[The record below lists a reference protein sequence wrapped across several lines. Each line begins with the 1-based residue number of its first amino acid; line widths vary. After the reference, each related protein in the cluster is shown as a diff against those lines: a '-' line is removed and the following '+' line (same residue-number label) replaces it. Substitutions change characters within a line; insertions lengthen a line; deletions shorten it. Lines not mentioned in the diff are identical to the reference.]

1 MKVENT
7 DVNFNQYVLYDYVN
21 DTENH
26 DLFIKLINNN
36 GISHSSFSGYGYGLT
51 DEFLV
56 YSMNNQG
63 GKYIE
68 QLNEL
73 YSIINSNDD
82 NLTPLD
88 KARND
93 ALKLHAKS
101 LFNEH
106 VSDVIKKQLSY
117 IKSVRHYNYIY
128 NFKYEEINGRSFVK
142 YINDIVNTNYAVSKS
157 MYGREANYYNYLAE
171 LQKLKIKIYTDALL
185 ADADSD
191 FFKTKAGKNIASDEL
206 FIKLKDK
213 LSIGGKNLASS
224 FTTDDAKIFINT
236 ISEVIQRDNY
246 LELEDNRNGKG
257 VQVVDSKN
265 FTTHLANETTLSR
278 FKEKIYS
285 HINTSDQPLLIK
297 FCSASHAMAISII
310 YDQKTKVWTY
320 KFFDPDTG
328 VMTFNKKDS
337 FISYIDTF
345 VKINADKYRFSK
357 VKNNDYKIRTFSF
370 NPSDSIGRPFQLKE
384 LNNRD
389 KLITENTLLVKRKLA
404 YISSDQKC
412 KLTYVEF
419 NQKNQIAKL
428 KVTLNGKTSFIYT
441 DILNSG
447 ELTKIIED
455 NVNALSKI
463 NSDKFISQ
471 DDYQVY
477 LVSKQFDINA
487 FSPPQ
492 QEGDRDYKSVNLH
505 LIPRMGDQPT
515 IATGVPEN
523 HQNAINKVA
532 DKYNIT
538 IGIRPVD
545 HKSASLIES
554 GIYSSKGLTIK
565 GKSSDWGP
573 HSGFIPVLQQFSK
586 KSGRDEQ
593 SKYNDYVQQS
603 IDKKHAIAVPLEISS
618 ERINELIN
626 YKTITPLIDTDDGDY
641 KKTSSTIDGE
651 EHTFLLKK
659 SPAGKG
665 NIWQVSYQE
674 NNEIKPFLV
683 IGDPKTGK
691 AMTADYD
698 IFSIIFPI
706 SELEHYV
713 KVTEMPDWQEW
724 KASVNYEE
732 LTPAQKR
739 LYNNEAE
746 YNKKEGKENGIINN
760 RIKEVNRQ
768 LNRELGR
775 TEGFELVHH
784 GSDDANPVSVMK
796 DNFPITFFL
805 PESLKGKNK
814 LSGTT
819 QPIDTYFEMNPHGAI
834 IINDV
839 EQLSNFQ
846 QLLINQGYRAPL
858 NRKWSEGENGRL
870 FEPKRKKSEGY
881 IVNHGEIKR
890 KKSISIFNDKIDQ
903 NLDNSEQTSD
913 RIIPNS
919 DNSEQTSDRIIP
931 NSDNSEQTSDKI
943 IPSSDNN
950 EQISDKI
957 TPSSDNH
964 EQGSTNNKVDKALI
978 VNRRRYMEGV
988 FGKAVVGLDNDFSDI
1003 HENNFNGSHHASLAG
1018 DLASKAHSINTWCD
1032 PIKVYHKLTAINI
1045 ESRDNKQANPTAYDH
1060 NVIIQLQGDKV
1071 SADVVAKAL
1080 SKHPDNSTV
1089 IQYDLGSRKHK
1100 VLYGSLKK
1108 ITTGKVRWITIG
1120 HGSYFDDGEP
1130 TLYAER
1136 SAKKYTDAMV
1146 YLKKKVL
1153 KNTVPDKLVLMGC
1166 NLGRG
1171 GIYENFA
1178 LKATNLFANNK
1189 MNMPIVAYNRS
1200 ITNYNYGHKM
1210 VVEGERNSIRNS
1222 TKGYKFIYQYDL
1234 NTGQVKINGK
1244 SSTLYFI
1251 NELRRGELKLSQL
1264 NNYVEPDPMKIFR
1277 LSSFKDL
1284 DFSLIKKIIYNPQAY
1299 QLFVDELKQHNQE
1312 LPSDFH
1318 SYFTKKLNDL
1328 GIKSTPIWPTVNR
1341 DSIAHQAHLQSH
1353 LQKDTSTFSIIVR
1366 ATEDLKGKVQAER
1379 LAGKNPENTL
1389 ILQADTDNKIW
1400 AVEYGENNIPS
1411 LLESGKAVKWVIIAN
1426 DGVKNKP
1433 IDGLFSVLTEV
1444 KEKYPFTAEESMS
1457 LHAINKQKIKI
1468 TSSLFIELDQRKGT
1482 AAEQLVGV
1490 MHQETPT
1497 VKNYLDTKHHQ
1508 QVQSLIEKIASKDI
1522 SLEHVRLA
1530 EHPYLVSYFD
1540 DAYGQFSADKLKIA
1554 LYDPLIAPKVNHYLS
1569 NDTTENKAHWDNLF
1583 EARLST
1589 DLQQQAKD
1597 TLTILHAI
1605 QDDPSV
1611 LHHLSEKSCLQLKA
1625 IFPAINDFDR
1635 GKVTALAKD
1644 VNAFSLMSE
1653 DLNSFLRLNQDNFEG
1668 ENAPLKGTS
1677 FAEALHKHQV
1687 ERHQRLQQYNELCN
1701 QMRKWSADSQVNM
1714 INYDRLRRKG
1724 DAAGFDRKMGLIYT
1738 VESQLGDENSARN
1751 LIEWQIKLEQKR
1763 YNGALTEGETELLN
1777 EIKRYSN
1784 NIVDG
1789 FDNKGEKHARQPI
1802 KYVLSANNNSY
1813 HSRGHSLLFLQ
1824 GKNTTYTIQ
1833 YTTRGNIHEYRLLD
1847 PNGLQLSIRNEQRPL
1862 AAKLFAK
1869 QVNSYFNENVSLLN
1883 GETITRGQ
1891 QAGFGEKSDKN
1902 GKFYSADMQ
1911 VIALD
1916 DNSIKC
1922 IPHDYEQYRKNVTAL
1937 INSVAIADKNS
1948 WVNFNGEK
1956 IALARLQNL
1965 GVTIDG
1971 QLITADHTK
1980 KNGWQKKVRFHP
1992 EKLAAELTL
2001 VDGNESDLVLLRIL
2015 HQQLGDVDH
2024 IPITDNNAGFRDS
2037 AVLKKQLKYIA
2048 RNIDPNVSKLTPE
2061 MVENL
2066 RTLGTKLPR
2075 FQQIGNRFGQVM
2087 GGVGAVQTL
2096 ISIHLILK
2104 KLDNPDLTDEE
2115 CAELEKQ
2122 FYLICGSAIANYGDM
2137 IVQPILLNIASK
2149 GGATSLIRGRIAAGT
2164 VIIFNL
2170 VGMGFDAYQAYDS
2183 LSKLDRVSDPKQ
2195 RQDLI
2200 VNATFSI
2207 ASCVL
2212 NGITVIG
2219 VIIGSSTIPVVG
2231 LVVGGVLLVSGLV
2244 YQGARAVENIKEV
2257 IDISWD
2263 RELEEGLRGAFGF
2276 EPTLRSQQ
2284 EMAIVH
2290 YIKAFKKLDVEMDID
2305 LFEKRFVP
2313 AGFDHHLSIIEKP
2326 TYKSEERYYLV
2337 DTNNNYFGGMWWGV
2351 RLSFSDYVYRYT
2363 KRGAP
2368 SFTFSEADFLI
2379 KNYSLQADGRVKRV
2393 TGQEDRVVFSKVL
2406 KEVTD
2411 VVRTGTVASNEG
2423 YCFNT
2428 NYKNPLFDKFLE
2440 KHGIQKS
2447 NLTQSIEKQL
2457 TASDYEQLSF
2467 YSKQTEVAAQK
2478 KFTIRKYADNTNEY
2492 IENKPGIIANII
2504 DIDETKGSSFNLAN
2518 GVDYLIGRDDRM
2530 YALQV
2535 LSGEKYFAT
2544 GSKSDYFYLR
2554 DNSLTSLESN
2564 DGKVTKFLDG
2574 QSGSDTLFIDN
2585 LPNGYHVY
2593 IDLRINKV
2601 AYFCSEESKS
2611 KFKYQHQFIDVVDAK
2626 NIENITLID
2635 NTNDIIH
2642 GDDENNNINGGLG
2655 EDTLYGYGGDDR
2667 LALTKGK
2674 AIGGSGIDSYFI
2686 KRFEWASHVDDLYKT
2701 KMSYNKK
2708 AFRVEKEHYINPIY
2722 QGENKGFQVNVIIEE
2737 NSESVSWVDLEYSL
2751 NEIKDMYIKGNDLYL
2766 KIQVDDYKTD
2776 KYVFDKVKSEV
2787 TIKLNNVYRDIDGVR
2802 KRNHS
2807 YNLNTN
2813 DGFALISQLVDLP
2826 KENNPEH
2833 TIRGKLFN
2841 VLYVQNNDKTLY
2853 SGEKSVY
2860 IDESKDEIEVNK
2872 TRVYHSPKWGRL
2884 VSIGKAKNLT
2894 YTGSE
2899 KNNILSHI
2907 ASGSHIKVT
2916 LGQDSYQINKLD
2928 DNNEDIVFDFANV
2941 KGHFT
2946 DQDKVIILLPT
2957 VNGYQLQ
2964 MNGQKLLLKDR
2975 FEKTTLS
2982 FRFQNF
2988 DGGMNNAVLIQDKYS
3003 NMFCIDLK
3011 SENSVIAPSNPI
3023 ANSTDGDDTINIP
3036 MGYLGKKLL
3045 INGQAGND
3053 IILDHSG
3060 FSRVL
3065 IGGDGD
3071 DTIAAVSGNN
3081 VLYAGSGMNFLS
3093 GGDGDDLLL
3102 SDFGYDTLMG
3112 KEGDDN
3118 YLIDCRYRGVVYIED
3133 LEGKNNI
3140 HLLNFDC
3147 ENITEGVDNGALYR
3161 IYISRSGKI
3170 IKIKQ
3175 PSLQENKDAV
3185 CQVYMYPKLP
3195 HKLQELT
3202 KDGMEPL
3209 AKYFADSYSIAEK
3222 TGQKGHW
3229 KLADTLTH
3237 LLNGTPDALLESLHV
3252 PTNGPTIL
3260 NPNYART
3267 HWLIKTKEGNL
3278 VVLDHTGHGR
3288 IIQGGKGDNRI
3299 VTLGGNNVLF
3309 GGQGNDILAGGVD
3322 KDLLISVAGN
3332 DTLSGGLG
3340 NDTYLVN
3347 GYESNTTVKIEDLAG
3362 RNQVVLVN
3370 FYVTP
3375 VMVQQIDSSKTL
3387 SVYGS
3392 YTGRKVE
3399 IYHSNHLMSMTDVT
3413 DIKFRKC
3420 DGDEWNG
3427 QAEKTVDKLIQLYA
3441 ESRFEYESTFE
3452 ATNMSAHLRNRWDP
3466 LPFMNR
3472 LLEGTSVSTA
3482 N

>member
-36 GISHSSFSGYGYGLT
+36 GISHSSFSGCCYGLT

-191 FFKTKAGKNIASDEL
+191 FFKTKAGKDIASDEL

-213 LSIGGKNLASS
+213 LSIGGENLASS

-285 HINTSDQPLLIK
+285 HINTSNQPLLIK

-523 HQNAINKVA
+523 HQKAINKVA

-659 SPAGKG
+659 SPSGKG

-819 QPIDTYFEMNPHGAI
+819 QPINTYFEMNAHGAI

-858 NRKWSEGENGRL
+858 NRKWSQGENGEL

-881 IVNHGEIKR
+881 IVSHDKIKR
-890 KKSISIFNDKIDQ
+890 KKSISILNDNIEQ
-903 NLDNSEQTSD
+903 SPDNSEQ
-913 RIIPNS
+913 
-919 DNSEQTSDRIIP
+919 
-931 NSDNSEQTSDKI
+931 
-943 IPSSDNN
+943 
-950 EQISDKI
+950 
-957 TPSSDNH
+957 
-964 EQGSTNNKVDKALI
+964 GSNKVVTDNKVDKVLI
-978 VNRRRYMEGV
+978 ANRRRYIERL
-988 FGKAVVGLDNDFSDI
+988 FGKSVIGLDNDFFDI
-1003 HENNFNGSHHASLAG
+1003 HENNFNDSHHASLAG
-1018 DLASKAHSINTWCD
+1018 DLTSKAHSINTWCD
-1032 PIKVYHKLTAINI
+1032 PIKVYQQLMAINI
-1045 ESRDNKQANPTAYDH
+1045 ESGANRQANPTEYDH
-1060 NVIIQLQGDKV
+1060 NVIIQIQGDEV
-1071 SADVVAKAL
+1071 SAEAVAKSL

-1089 IQYDLGSRKHK
+1089 IQYDLTSRKHK
-1100 VLYGSLKK
+1100 VLYGSLDQ
-1108 ITTGKVRWITIG
+1108 ITTGKVRWLTIG
-1120 HGSYFDDGEP
+1120 HGSYSGNNQP
-1130 TLYAER
+1130 TLYAGR
-1136 SAKKYTDAMV
+1136 SAKQYTDAMT

-1153 KNTVPDKLVLMGC
+1153 KNTIPDKLVLMGC

-1171 GIYENFA
+1171 GINENFA
-1178 LKATNLFANNK
+1178 LKAVSLFANNK
-1189 MNMPIVAYNRS
+1189 MNMPIVAYNRR
-1200 ITNYNYGHKM
+1200 ITNFNHGHKM
-1210 VVEGERNSIRNS
+1210 VLEGAYNSIQNS
-1222 TKGYKFIYQYDL
+1222 TKGYKFTYQYDL
-1234 NTGQVKINGK
+1234 DIREVKVNGK
-1244 SSTLYFI
+1244 YSVLYFI
-1251 NELRRGELKLSQL
+1251 NELQRGELKLSQF
-1264 NNYVEPDPMKIFR
+1264 NSYIEPDPMKIFR
-1277 LSSFKDL
+1277 HSSPKEL
-1284 DFSLIKKIIYNPQAY
+1284 DFALIRKIAYNPQAY
-1299 QLFVDELKQHNQE
+1299 QLFVDELKQHSQG

-1318 SYFTKKLNDL
+1318 SSFTKKLNEL
-1328 GIKSTPIWPTVNR
+1328 GITSTPIWRTVNQN
-1341 DSIAHQAHLQSH
+1341 SIAHQAHLDSH

-1366 ATEDLKGKVQAER
+1366 VVADIKGRVKAEQ
-1379 LAGKNPENTL
+1379 LAGENPENTL
-1389 ILQADTDNKIW
+1389 ILQADTDKKIW
-1400 AVEYGENNIPS
+1400 VVEYGENNISS
-1411 LLESGKAVKWVIIAN
+1411 LLESGKTVKWVIIGN
-1426 DGVKNKP
+1426 DEVQNKP
-1433 IDGLFSVLTEV
+1433 SDSLLSVLAEV
-1444 KEKYPFTAEESMS
+1444 KQKYPFTAPEHMS
-1457 LHAINKQKIKI
+1457 FHSTNSKTMQF
-1468 TSSLFIELDQRKGT
+1468 TSSLFVELEQRKGAT
-1482 AAEQLVGV
+1482 VVRPGGTYQGGG
-1490 MHQETPT
+1490 ETST
-1497 VKNYLDTKHHQ
+1497 IKNYLDTKHHQ

-1540 DAYGQFSADKLKIA
+1540 DGYGQFSADKLKVA

-1569 NDTTENKAHWDNLF
+1569 NDKIENKAHWDNLF
-1583 EARLST
+1583 EARLPV

-1611 LHHLSEKSCLQLKA
+1611 LHHLSEKTRLQLKA
-1625 IFPAINDFDR
+1625 VFPAINGFDR

-1644 VNAFSLMSE
+1644 VNAFLLMSE
-1653 DLNSFLRLNQDNFEG
+1653 DLNSFLRLNKDNFDG
-1668 ENAPLKGTS
+1668 ENAPLKGVS

-1687 ERHQRLQQYNELCN
+1687 ERHQRLQQYNELRN
-1701 QMRKWSADSQVNM
+1701 QMHKWSADSQVNM
-1714 INYDRLRRKG
+1714 INYDRLRRIG
-1724 DAAGFDRKMGLIYT
+1724 DAADFDRKMGLIYT

-1763 YNGALTEGETELLN
+1763 YKGTLTEGETELLN

-1784 NIVDG
+1784 DIVEG
-1789 FDNKGEKHARQPI
+1789 FDNKGEKQARQSI
-1802 KYVLSANNNSY
+1802 EYVLSANNKLY
-1813 HSRGHSLLFLQ
+1813 HSQNSSLLFIQ
-1824 GKNTTYTIQ
+1824 GNNTTYTIH
-1833 YTTRGNIHEYRLLD
+1833 YTARGNIHEYSLLD
-1847 PNGLQLSIRNEQRPL
+1847 PNGLQLSIRNEQRYL
-1862 AAKLFAK
+1862 AKQLFAK

-1891 QAGFGEKSDKN
+1891 QAGFGEGSDN
-1902 GKFYSADMQ
+1902 SGKFYSADMQ
-1911 VIALD
+1911 FITLD
-1916 DNSIKC
+1916 ENSIKR
-1922 IPHDYEQYRKNVTAL
+1922 IPHDYEQYRKKVTAL
-1937 INSVAIADKNS
+1937 INSVAVADKNS

-1956 IALARLQNL
+1956 IALVRLQNL

-2104 KLDNPDLTDEE
+2104 KLDSPDLTDEE

-2149 GGATSLIRGRIAAGT
+2149 GGTTSLIRGRIAAGT

-2207 ASCVL
+2207 ASFVL
-2212 NGITVIG
+2212 NGITIIG
-2219 VIIGSSTIPVVG
+2219 VIVGSSTIPVVG
-2231 LVVGGVLLVSGLV
+2231 LVVGGVLLVSGMV
-2244 YQGARAVENIKEV
+2244 YQGIRAVENIKEV

-2263 RELEEGLRGAFGF
+2263 RELEEGFRGAFGF

-2284 EMAIVH
+2284 EMTIV
-2290 YIKAFKKLDVEMDID
+2290 YYTRAFKKLNVEMDID
-2305 LFEKRFVP
+2305 LFEKMIVP

-2337 DTNNNYFGGMWWGV
+2337 DELYNYFGGIEGEV
-2351 RLSFSDYVYRYT
+2351 RLSSSDYTYRYT

-2368 SFTFSEADFLI
+2368 SFTSSEADFLI
-2379 KNYSLQADGRVKRV
+2379 KNYSLTADGRARRV
-2393 TGQEDRVVFSKVL
+2393 TGLEDRVVFRKVSKDVL
-2406 KEVTD
+2406 D
-2411 VVRTGTVASNEG
+2411 VVRTGAVASNEG
-2423 YCFNT
+2423 YCFNP
-2428 NYKNPLFDKFLE
+2428 NYNNPLFDKFLK

-2447 NLTQSIEKQL
+2447 NLTQSTENQL
-2457 TASDYEQLSF
+2457 VASDYEQLSF

-2478 KFTIRKYADNTNEY
+2478 NFTISKYADNTDEY
-2492 IENKPGIIANII
+2492 VENKPGIIANYL
-2504 DIDETKGSSFNLAN
+2504 DIVETHGSSFNLAN
-2518 GVDYLIGRDDRM
+2518 GVDYFIGRDDRM

-2574 QSGSDTLFIDN
+2574 QSGSDTLLIDN

-2601 AYFCSEESKS
+2601 AYRCREKSKS
-2611 KFKYQHQFIDVVDAK
+2611 IDVVHVE
-2626 NIENITLID
+2626 NIENIIIIG
-2635 NTNDIIH
+2635 NTDDIIH
-2642 GDDENNNINGGLG
+2642 GDDENNNINSGGG
-2655 EDTLYGYGGDDR
+2655 KDTLYGHGGDDKLT
-2667 LALTKGK
+2667 LAKWK
-2674 AIGGSGIDSYFI
+2674 AIGGSGTDSYVI
-2686 KRFEWASHVDDLYKT
+2686 KRFEWAHHVDDLYKT
-2701 KMSYNKK
+2701 KTVYNKK
-2708 AFRVEKEHYINPIY
+2708 TFRVEKEHYINSIY
-2722 QGENKGFQVNVIIEE
+2722 RQENKKFQAYVIIEE
-2737 NSESVSWVDLEYSL
+2737 NSQSVSRVDIEYSL
-2751 NEIKDMYIKGNDLYL
+2751 NEIKDVYIQGNDLYL

-2787 TIKLNNVYRDIDGVR
+2787 TIKLNNVYRDIGGVR

-2807 YNLNTN
+2807 YNLNTK

-2826 KENNPEH
+2826 KEKHPEYA
-2833 TIRGKLFN
+2833 IRGKLFN
-2841 VLYVQNNDKTLY
+2841 ALYVQHNDKMPY
-2853 SGEKSVY
+2853 SGEQSVY
-2860 IDESKDEIEVNK
+2860 IDEGKDEIEVNK
-2872 TRVYHSPKWGRL
+2872 TRVYRSPKWGTL
-2884 VSIGKAKNLT
+2884 VSTGKTKNLI

-2899 KNNILSHI
+2899 KSNILSHI

-2916 LGQDSYQINKLD
+2916 LGKDIYQINELD
-2928 DNNEDIVFDFANV
+2928 YKNKNIVFDFANV

-2982 FRFQNF
+2982 IRFENF
-2988 DGGMNNAVLIQDKYS
+2988 DGDMNNAVLIQDKYS
-3003 NMFCIDLK
+3003 NMFCLDLK
-3011 SENSVIAPSNPI
+3011 SENSVIVPLNPI
-3023 ANSTDGDDTINIP
+3023 ADSTDGDDTISIP
-3036 MGYLGKKLL
+3036 EGYLGKKLL

-3071 DTIAAVSGNN
+3071 DTITAVSGNN

-3093 GGDGDDLLL
+3093 GGGGDDLLL
-3102 SDFGYDTLMG
+3102 SDLGDDTLMG

-3161 IYISRSGKI
+3161 IYISKSDKI
-3170 IKIKQ
+3170 IKIRQ

-3202 KDGMEPL
+3202 KEGMGPL
-3209 AKYFADSYSIAEK
+3209 VKYFADSYSVAEK

-3229 KLADTLTH
+3229 KLVDTLTH

-3309 GGQGNDILAGGVD
+3309 GGQGNDILVGGVD

-3370 FYVTP
+3370 FHVAP
-3375 VMVQQIDSSKTL
+3375 VKVQQIDSSKTL
-3387 SVYGS
+3387 SVYES

-3399 IYHSNHLMSMTDVT
+3399 VYHSNHLMSMADVT

-3427 QAEKTVDKLIQLYA
+3427 QAEQTVDKLIQLYA
-3441 ESRFEYESTFE
+3441 ELRFEYESTFE
-3452 ATNMSAHLRNRWDP
+3452 TTNMSAHLRNRWDP

-3472 LLEGTSVSTA
+3472 LLEGTSVSVA